1 MRRLVALAAGLAVL
15 VVLGV
20 AQLVLPE
27 IAEQRL
33 RDELAESG
41 TVLEVKVSAFPAI
54 ELLWHHA
61 DSVVVRLGAYRSP
74 AGDIGSRLARA
85 AGVATLDAS
94 ARELDSGALIVRN
107 ATLRKRGDQLVAA
120 ATIARADL
128 RSAVPFLDN
137 VQPVASGDGRLV
149 LRGTATLLGLNAS
162 VDVTVAAQNG
172 ALVVAPNVPFGGLAT
187 ITLFS
192 DPRVQVQS
200 VAATAVPGG
209 FSIEVQA
216 RLR

>member
-1 MRRLVALAAGLAVL
+1 VL

-20 AQLVLPE
+20 AQLVLPK

-33 RDELAESG
+33 RDQLERSG
-41 TVLEVKVSAFPAI
+41 SVLEVKVSAFPAI
-54 ELLWHHA
+54 KLLWHNA

-74 AGDIGSRLARA
+74 AGAIGSSLARA
-85 AGVATLDAS
+85 ADVGTLDAS
-94 ARELDSGALIVRN
+94 ARELDSGALTVRN
-107 ATLRKRGDQLVAA
+107 ATLRKRGDQLVGT
-120 ATIARADL
+120 ATIAQADL
-128 RSAVPFLDN
+128 RAAVPFLDN
-137 VQPVASGDGRLV
+137 VQPVASQDGRLV

-172 ALVVAPNVPFGGLAT
+172 DLVVAPNVPFGGLAT

-192 DPRVQVQS
+192 DPRIQVQS
-200 VAATAVPGG
+200 IAAAAVPGG
-209 FSIEVQA
+209 FSLQVQA